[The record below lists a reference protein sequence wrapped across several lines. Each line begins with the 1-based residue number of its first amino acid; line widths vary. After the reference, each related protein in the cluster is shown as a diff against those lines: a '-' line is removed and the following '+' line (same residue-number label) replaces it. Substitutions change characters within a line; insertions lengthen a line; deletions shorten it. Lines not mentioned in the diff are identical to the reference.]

1 MGKYFKETKEMI
13 IKLNSSNVRE
23 ANETYRDLNIQLIF
37 FSATVLS
44 FSLLIFLNKDITN
57 QLDNTEKYLLILTWI
72 FLGLSVIFGIIQF
85 FSTYNFFKKG
95 FNYHNFILS
104 KMGNEHEINK
114 IKEKLNIQEDVQD
127 KDSDEELENTV
138 DKLVCSEIFKE
149 SLKKYPDINV
159 ISSEIWTKI
168 QVFLI
173 IISLLSLI
181 YFMAKILL
189 NF

>member
-1 MGKYFKETKEMI
+1 
-13 IKLNSSNVRE
+13 
-23 ANETYRDLNIQLIF
+23 
-37 FSATVLS
+37 
-44 FSLLIFLNKDITN
+44 
-57 QLDNTEKYLLILTWI
+57 
-72 FLGLSVIFGIIQF
+72 
-85 FSTYNFFKKG
+85 
-95 FNYHNFILS
+95 
-104 KMGNEHEINK
+104 MGNEHEINK
-114 IKEKLNIQEDVQD
+114 IKVKLSTQEDVQD

-138 DKLVCSEIFKE
+138 DKMVYSEIFKE

-173 IISLLSLI
+173 IISLFSLI